1 MQREGLTLVPL
12 SLYFSNGRAKVEIAL
27 ARGRDL
33 HDKRQALV
41 RREADR
47 EADRAIARN
56 RRR

>member
-1 MQREGLTLVPL
+1 MPL